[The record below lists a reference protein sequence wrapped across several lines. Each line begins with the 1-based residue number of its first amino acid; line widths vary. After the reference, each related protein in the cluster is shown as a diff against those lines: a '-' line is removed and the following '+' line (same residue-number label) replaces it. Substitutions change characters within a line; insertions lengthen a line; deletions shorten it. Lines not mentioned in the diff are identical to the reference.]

1 MISTLRVP
9 HNEID
14 IVRAALIDDYEV
26 LDELG
31 RGGMAI
37 VYRARERQLDREV
50 ALKVLPLG
58 LAHDTALVARFQ
70 REARLAAQLEHPNIV
85 PIYRVGQS
93 GQVIFF
99 VMKLLRGQSL
109 NGRLAT
115 LGRLPAAEVRRVLIE
130 TANAL
135 GYAHRRGIVHRDVK
149 PDNIM
154 LDQEGRAVVTDFGI
168 ARSMADSKLTAAGM
182 SIGTPRYM
190 SPEQARARDADGRS
204 DLYSLGVLGYQCLT
218 GRVPFDEGDPLAILM
233 QHLDAPLPRP
243 TLADSGTDEE
253 RAVYAAVERLMAKNP
268 DDRFQTSDQLVLALE
283 RGVAPRVAAV
293 PASRHSVRAEGSI
306 GRAPRSSAAL
316 DSALDAGLGLLKQ
329 QKPKVDAG
337 IAAGRRLVENN
348 APKVR
353 QAAVRAIGG
362 AEVLGSRAAESL
374 APRVA
379 AAGRWLHGRTRRFW
393 QVVALAAG
401 GSVALYWTAHFAI
414 KHRSRCPQVAASVAN
429 VAGAPTHAS
438 PFSVMIEAPASIRQG
453 SGMDVYYDVCGL
465 SEGPVKTFV
474 VVTRRESGLRRIL
487 SGSWVAPLTFR
498 YEDDAGPRPI
508 RRHRSLDVGQLPTG
522 EYNIDVV
529 ATDARRRARNAGA
542 EFEVRGR

>member
-1 MISTLRVP
+1 MP
-9 HNEID
+9 HSD
-14 IVRAALIDDYEV
+14 FDLVRAALIDDYEL

-58 LAHDTALVARFQ
+58 LAHDAGLVARFQ

-93 GQVIFF
+93 GPVIFI

-115 LGRLPAAEVRRVLIE
+115 LGRLPAGEVCRVLIE
-130 TANAL
+130 TASAL

-149 PDNIM
+149 PDNVM

-190 SPEQARARDADGRS
+190 SPEQARAREADGRS

-218 GRVPFDEGDPLAILM
+218 GRVPFDDGEPLAILM
-233 QHLDAPLPRP
+233 QHLEAPVPRP
-243 TLADSGTDEE
+243 TLADSGSAEE
-253 RAVYAAVERLMAKNP
+253 RAVYAAVERLLAKEP
-268 DDRFQTSDQLVLALE
+268 ADRFQTADELIAALE
-283 RGVAPRVAAV
+283 SRVQQRPTV
-293 PASRHSVRAEGSI
+293 E
-306 GRAPRSSAAL
+306 
-316 DSALDAGLGLLKQ
+316 AGL
-329 QKPKVDAG
+329 
-337 IAAGRRLVENN
+337 AAARVLVESN

-353 QAAVRAIGG
+353 QAAIRALND
-362 AEVLGSRAAESL
+362 AEALRSRATKVI
-374 APRVA
+374 APTA
-379 AAGRWLHGRTRRFW
+379 AIAGAWVRSRERRFW
-393 QVVALAAG
+393 QRALLVAAG
-401 GSVALYWTAHFAI
+401 GVALYWTAHLAI
-414 KHRSRCPQVAASVAN
+414 KHRSRCPQPPA
-429 VAGAPTHAS
+429 AGASARAN
-438 PFSVMIEAPASIRQG
+438 PFSVMIEAPGSIRQG

-465 SEGPVKTFV
+465 SEGPVKTFI
-474 VVTRRESGLRRIL
+474 VVTRRESGLRRLL

-498 YEDDAGPRPI
+498 YDDQAGTRPI

-529 ATDARRRARNAGA
+529 ATDARRRERNAGA